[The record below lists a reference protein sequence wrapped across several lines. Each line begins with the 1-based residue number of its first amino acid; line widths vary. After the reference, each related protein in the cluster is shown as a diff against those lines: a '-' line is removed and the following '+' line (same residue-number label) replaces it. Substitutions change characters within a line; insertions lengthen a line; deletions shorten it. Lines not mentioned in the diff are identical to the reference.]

1 MAHCPSCYDANVDT
15 KDVLNDEVYMYS
27 AALVGSRAVVYAFY
41 IVTLE
46 YSTFVLSANTRG
58 PSTASFTLSPPSPLL
73 APRPW

>member
-58 PSTASFTLSPPSPLL
+58 QSTASFTLSPPSPLPV
-73 APRPW
+73 PRSW